1 MKNNDIK
8 KTDYTEKYFNELTDN
23 EITEL
28 FHICVISVK
37 EKMLNEISNVPM
49 MDRLLQNEYND
60 LISQAYIYAYAKN
73 EKYPQYNAFQIVWY
87 AMYESY
93 RKLLNE
99 TIGKLQRKRIDG
111 KEIAIGRHTNES
123 LDNDSN
129 MIMKTKTEKQYDS
142 TDYIE
147 LKIDIENTLNDFE
160 KTIVKY
166 RQEGYTYREI
176 AIIKNTNAM
185 KVNRTMKEVQKK
197 LIAYKSEIIIK
208 TGEKKSPLLF
218 FEKIKISNYH

>member
-8 KTDYTEKYFNELTDN
+8 KTDYTEKQFDELT
-23 EITEL
+23 EKEMMEL
-28 FHICVISVK
+28 FHICVISVR
-37 EKMLNEISNVPM
+37 EKMLKEISNVPM

-87 AMYESY
+87 SMFESY

-111 KEIAIGRHTNES
+111 KEITVARHTTES

-129 MIMKTKTEKQYDS
+129 MIMKTKSEKEYNS

-147 LKIDIENTLNDFE
+147 LKIDIERNLNDNE
-160 KTIVKY
+160 KTIIQY

-185 KVNRTMKEVQKK
+185 NVQRSMKKIQEK
-197 LIAYKSEIIIK
+197 LIAYK
-208 TGEKKSPLLF
+208 
-218 FEKIKISNYH
+218 

>member
-8 KTDYTEKYFNELTDN
+8 KTDYTEKQFDELT
-23 EITEL
+23 EKEMMEL
-28 FHICVISVK
+28 FHICVISVR
-37 EKMLNEISNVPM
+37 EKMLKEISNVPM

-87 AMYESY
+87 SMFESY

-111 KEIAIGRHTNES
+111 KEITVARHTTES

-129 MIMKTKTEKQYDS
+129 MIMKTKSEKEYNS

-147 LKIDIENTLNDFE
+147 LKIDIERNLNDNE
-160 KTIVKY
+160 KTIIQY
-166 RQEGYTYREI
+166 SQEGYTYREI

-185 KVNRTMKEVQKK
+185 NVQRSMKKIQEK
-197 LIAYKSEIIIK
+197 LIAYK
-208 TGEKKSPLLF
+208 
-218 FEKIKISNYH
+218 